1 MWHSAAVAAAAR
13 DVEPGLRTR
22 VRDEPP
28 TINTAR
34 RVAEDVH
41 PKTVL
46 ITGCS
51 SGIGR
56 ATALAFLEEDWRV
69 YATARNPADV
79 ETLGEAGCRIAT
91 LDVTDPDDVDRVVD
105 RIIDEDGHLSC
116 LVNNAGYG
124 QLGPVEDVPTE
135 KVHRQFDVNLYGPH
149 RLLRAAL
156 PHMRAQEHGT
166 VVNVSSAAGRVSFPG
181 GGIYAGSKFALEA
194 MSDALRNEVDEYD
207 IDVVLVEP
215 GPVETSFT
223 DRAEAEV
230 YGGDG
235 DDTGRDD
242 ADDIPGLDR
251 SGAYESFY
259 DLFDD
264 TKLVGGGG
272 LGAISPERVAEDVL
286 DAASSTKPKARYRP
300 GTAAR
305 VAGLAR
311 FLPSRWVDASY
322 RYLRKL

>member
-1 MWHSAAVAAAAR
+1 MTP
-13 DVEPGLRTR
+13 E
-22 VRDEPP
+22 
-28 TINTAR
+28 
-34 RVAEDVH
+34 
-41 PKTVL
+41 TVL

-56 ATALAFLEEDWRV
+56 ATALAFLEEDWCV

-91 LDVTDPDDVDRVVD
+91 LDVTDPDDTARVVD
-105 RIIDEDGHLSC
+105 RIIDEEGHLSC

-135 KVHRQFDVNLYGPH
+135 KVHRQFEVNLYGPH

-156 PHMRAQEHGT
+156 PHMRAQEAGT
-166 VVNVSSAAGRVSFPG
+166 VVNVSSAAGRLSFPG
-181 GGIYAGSKFALEA
+181 GGVYAGSKFALEA
-194 MSDALRNEVDEYD
+194 MSDALRNEVDEYG
-207 IDVVLVEP
+207 IDVVLIEP
-215 GPVETSFT
+215 GPVETGFT

-230 YGGDG
+230 YGDDG
-235 DDTGRDD
+235 RSADADPDADGAD
-242 ADDIPGLDR
+242 ADDIEGLDR

-259 DLFDD
+259 ELFSD
-264 TKLVGGGG
+264 TRLVGGGG
-272 LGAISPERVAEDVL
+272 LGAIPPERVAEDIV
-286 DAASSTKPKARYRP
+286 DAASSTKPKARYQP

-305 VAGLAR
+305 ISALAR
-311 FLPSRWVDASY
+311 FLPSRWLDAGY